1 MEIILGSERALNSKM
16 EAVLKDFAPSGGK
29 VKVICRCQSMD
40 DANKKAKTVGLGD
53 RWFMP
58 DCCAEVREKY
68 AVDLLKD
75 DVEMAICV
83 DGNNFLAIDS
93 DVRDMLLR

>member
-1 MEIILGSERALNSKM
+1 MDIILGSERAMNSKM
-16 EAVLKDFAPSGGK
+16 EAVMKEFGQSGK
-29 VKVICRCQSMD
+29 SARIICKCQSAD
-40 DANKKAKTVGLGD
+40 DANKKAKAAGLGD
-53 RWFMP
+53 RWFKP
-58 DCCAEVREKY
+58 DCCMEVQEKY

-75 DVEMAICV
+75 GVDMAICV